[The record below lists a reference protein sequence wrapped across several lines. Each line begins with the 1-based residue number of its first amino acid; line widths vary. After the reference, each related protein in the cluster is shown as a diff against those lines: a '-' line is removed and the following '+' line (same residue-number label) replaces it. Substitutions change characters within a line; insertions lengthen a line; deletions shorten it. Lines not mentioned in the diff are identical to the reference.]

1 MLSEIPVVGSVAI
14 TSNWTAVAG
23 PEVVVKR
30 PLLGSILTLGGL
42 GFVLQVTESV
52 ISICCSIGGAGGHKL
67 FAAAVSNVAE
77 AVLRS
82 HLD

>member
-30 PLLGSILTLGGL
+30 PLIGLILTLGGI

-52 ISICCSIGGAGGHKL
+52 ISI
-67 FAAAVSNVAE
+67 
-77 AVLRS
+77 
-82 HLD
+82 

>member
-23 PEVVVKR
+23 PEVVVKS

-42 GFVLQVTESV
+42 GFVLQVTELV
-52 ISICCSIGGAGGHKL
+52 MSICSPFAVPVATNCSL
-67 FAAAVSNVAE
+67 
-77 AVLRS
+77 LP
-82 HLD
+82 